1 MNETTS
7 KIRAIASQAA
17 DTLKTKLIDAE
28 DRIESALVEHLAAQQ
43 ETDSSTPFSVSFSI
57 KIQPS
62 TNKVVYVLGF
72 SQRYKDETEETLPNP
87 DQPDLF
93 DGEGAEE

>member
-1 MNETTS
+1 MNSTTS

-17 DTLKTKLIDAE
+17 DALKTKLIDAE
-28 DRIESALVEHLAAQQ
+28 DRIESALIEHLAAQQ

-62 TNKVVYVLGF
+62 TNKIVYVLGF
-72 SQRYKDETEETLPNP
+72 SQRYKDETEETLPDP
-87 DQPDLF
+87 DQPELF
-93 DGEGAEE
+93 KDKEAEE